1 MISEKVILDQLDFHA
16 MDALNSIVDGESSPK
31 TCIDL
36 LDAALEHESFC
47 NAIGVKTPLK
57 YSKVLYKVRDLFLI
71 VHPELMERC
80 SSLWNDNLE
89 DTEPDKEKQAWAGS
103 MIRLA
108 LGSVYGIKID
118 GSNDHLPASDSVEAM
133 LDLDDGEDDLDEA
146 IEFMRLFSVDD

>member
-31 TCIDL
+31 TSIDL

-47 NAIGVKTPLK
+47 NAIGVKTTLK

-71 VHPELMERC
+71 VHPELIDRS
-80 SSLWNDNLE
+80 SSLWNDDLE
-89 DTEPDKEKQAWAGS
+89 DTEPDKERQDWAGS

-118 GSNDHLPASDSVEAM
+118 GSNDHLPISDELEAKT
-133 LDLDDGEDDLDEA
+133 DLDDEDIDEA
-146 IEFMRLFSVDD
+146 IDFLRLFSGD

>member
-16 MDALNSIVDGESSPK
+16 MDALSSIVDGESSPK
-31 TCIDL
+31 TSIDL

-57 YSKVLYKVRDLFLI
+57 YSKVLYKVRDLFLL
-71 VHPELMERC
+71 VHPELMECC
-80 SSLWNDNLE
+80 SSLWNDDLE
-89 DTEPDKEKQAWAGS
+89 TLNPDKEKQAWAGS

-118 GSNDHLPASDSVEAM
+118 GSNDHLPISDAVEAQM
-133 LDLDDGEDDLDEA
+133 DIEEEDIDEA
-146 IEFMRLFSVDD
+146 VEFLRLFSVDE